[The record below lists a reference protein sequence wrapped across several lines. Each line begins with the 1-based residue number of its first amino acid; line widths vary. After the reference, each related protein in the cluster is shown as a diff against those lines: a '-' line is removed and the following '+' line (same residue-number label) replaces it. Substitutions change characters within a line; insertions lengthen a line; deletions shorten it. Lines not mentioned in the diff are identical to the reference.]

1 MAESLEVHLASRDEI
16 PDVAAVL
23 ARAFFED
30 RIYQWMVPDESQ
42 RRRST
47 ERFYAIFA
55 EAVWPHE
62 SVYIATDAAGAALW
76 IPPGHDIIASDDA
89 EDFGRRLVETAGDND
104 AATRMAALLEA
115 LDAHH
120 PSEPCWHL
128 LFIGVDPARQGS
140 GVGSAMLEAA
150 LRRVDTDRCSAY
162 LEASCPENER
172 LYERH
177 GFVTTGEIVVL
188 DAPSLYP
195 MWREPCE

>member
-1 MAESLEVHLASRDEI
+1 MTESLEVHLASRDEI

-30 RIYQWMVPDESQ
+30 RIYQWLVPDKSQ

-55 EAVWPHE
+55 EACWTHA
-62 SVYIATDAAGAALW
+62 SVYIATDAAGVALW
-76 IPPGHDIIASDDA
+76 IPPGRDVVASDGA
-89 EDFGRRLVETAGDND
+89 EDFGRRLLETAGDD
-104 AATRMAALLEA
+104 SAATRMAALLEA

-128 LFIGVDPARQGS
+128 PFMGVDPPRQGT
-140 GVGSAMLEAA
+140 GLGSALLEAA

-162 LEASCPENER
+162 LEASCPESQR

-177 GFVTTGEIVVL
+177 GFETMGEIVVL

-195 MWREPCE
+195 MWREPRA